1 MNAVIDPKEFD
12 AAQAAA
18 AKAAAAAD
26 PYTYTHKLQK
36 PLDYEGKHYESL
48 TFDWGKLTGNDSLAI
63 EAELTALKQPVIIP
77 SMSAGYLIRMACRAC
92 TEPIGVD
99 VIGAMSIRDYNTI
112 RTKARNFFA
121 EVGLVTGDGGVW
133 LRRQVLAM
141 AQVNCTP
148 APYWLEMPCISSG
161 NGSAA
166 AMISLPSAR
175 ERERTVSSGS

>member
-48 TFDWGKLTGNDSLAI
+48 TFNWGKLTGNDSLAI
-63 EAELTALKQPVIIP
+63 EAELTSLNQPVIIP

-112 RTKARNFFA
+112 RTKARNF
-121 EVGLVTGDGGVW
+121 L
-133 LRRQVLAM
+133 LRSDL
-141 AQVNCTP
+141 
-148 APYWLEMPCISSG
+148 
-161 NGSAA
+161 
-166 AMISLPSAR
+166 
-175 ERERTVSSGS
+175 

>member
-48 TFDWGKLTGNDSLAI
+48 TFDWGKLTG
-63 EAELTALKQPVIIP
+63 ELTALNQPVIIP

-112 RTKARNFFA
+112 RTKARNF
-121 EVGLVTGDGGVW
+121 L
-133 LRRQVLAM
+133 LRSDL
-141 AQVNCTP
+141 
-148 APYWLEMPCISSG
+148 
-161 NGSAA
+161 
-166 AMISLPSAR
+166 
-175 ERERTVSSGS
+175 

>member
-48 TFDWGKLTGNDSLAI
+48 TFNWGKLTGNDSIAI
-63 EAELTALKQPVIIP
+63 EAELTALNQSVIIP

-92 TEPIGVD
+92 TEPI
-99 VIGAMSIRDYNTI
+99 
-112 RTKARNFFA
+112 K
-121 EVGLVTGDGGVW
+121 DGI
-133 LRRQVLAM
+133 L
-141 AQVNCTP
+141 
-148 APYWLEMPCISSG
+148 YY
-161 NGSAA
+161 
-166 AMISLPSAR
+166 LPLC
-175 ERERTVSSGS
+175 

>member
-112 RTKARNFFA
+112 RTKASKFFA

-148 APYWLEMPCISSG
+148 APYWLEMPLYQFRQWIRSS
-161 NGSAA
+161 NDLIAERQR
-166 AMISLPSAR
+166 AR
-175 ERERTVSSGS
+175 KDGK

>member
-63 EAELTALKQPVIIP
+63 EAELTALNQPVIIP

-112 RTKARNFFA
+112 RTKARNF
-121 EVGLVTGDGGVW
+121 L

-148 APYWLEMPCISSG
+148 APYWLEMPLYQFRQWIRSS
-161 NGSAA
+161 NDLIAERQR
-166 AMISLPSAR
+166 AR
-175 ERERTVSSGS
+175 KDGK

>member
-18 AKAAAAAD
+18 AKAAD
-26 PYTYTHKLQK
+26 DTVYTLNFYHIFAGVGHEQKWIQK

-63 EAELTALKQPVIIP
+63 EAELTALNQPVIIP

-112 RTKARNFFA
+112 RTKARNF
-121 EVGLVTGDGGVW
+121 L
-133 LRRQVLAM
+133 LRSDL
-141 AQVNCTP
+141 
-148 APYWLEMPCISSG
+148 
-161 NGSAA
+161 
-166 AMISLPSAR
+166 
-175 ERERTVSSGS
+175 

>member
-36 PLDYEGKHYESL
+36 PLDYE
-48 TFDWGKLTGNDSLAI
+48 
-63 EAELTALKQPVIIP
+63 AELTALNQPVIIP

-112 RTKARNFFA
+112 RTKARNF
-121 EVGLVTGDGGVW
+121 L
-133 LRRQVLAM
+133 LRSDL
-141 AQVNCTP
+141 
-148 APYWLEMPCISSG
+148 
-161 NGSAA
+161 
-166 AMISLPSAR
+166 
-175 ERERTVSSGS
+175 

>member
-63 EAELTALKQPVIIP
+63 EAELTALNQPVIIP

-112 RTKARNFFA
+112 RTKARIFA

-148 APYWLEMPCISSG
+148 APYWLEMPLYQFRQWIRSS
-161 NGSAA
+161 NDLIAERQR
-166 AMISLPSAR
+166 AR
-175 ERERTVSSGS
+175 KDGK

>member
-63 EAELTALKQPVIIP
+63 EAELTALNQPVIIP

-99 VIGAMSIRDYNTI
+99 VIGVHTTMAAYVPETNDLVAIVERAK
-112 RTKARNFFA
+112 RGETKPVAVFN
-121 EVGLVTGDGGVW
+121 
-133 LRRQVLAM
+133 
-141 AQVNCTP
+141 
-148 APYWLEMPCISSG
+148 
-161 NGSAA
+161 
-166 AMISLPSAR
+166 
-175 ERERTVSSGS
+175 

>member
-26 PYTYTHKLQK
+26 PYTYTQK

-112 RTKARNFFA
+112 RTKARNF
-121 EVGLVTGDGGVW
+121 L
-133 LRRQVLAM
+133 LRSDL
-141 AQVNCTP
+141 
-148 APYWLEMPCISSG
+148 
-161 NGSAA
+161 
-166 AMISLPSAR
+166 
-175 ERERTVSSGS
+175 

>member
-18 AKAAAAAD
+18 AKVAAAAD

-48 TFDWGKLTGNDSLAI
+48 TFNWGKLTGNDSIAI
-63 EAELTALKQPVIIP
+63 EAELTALNQPVIIP

-112 RTKARNFFA
+112 RTKARNF
-121 EVGLVTGDGGVW
+121 L
-133 LRRQVLAM
+133 LRSDL
-141 AQVNCTP
+141 
-148 APYWLEMPCISSG
+148 
-161 NGSAA
+161 
-166 AMISLPSAR
+166 
-175 ERERTVSSGS
+175 